1 MYGYYAEDPVYYK
14 GVWAIVEFIY
24 EPQQENQFNETIL
37 LRDYSQ
43 ASVDKIAEAL
53 GLERIGWAF
62 TTMMNDV
69 FLSSKEILQ
78 AAYE

>member
-14 GVWAIVEFIY
+14 GVWSIVEFIY